1 VASGNRAK
9 TGANGQAKT
18 EGLAAALHG
27 MRLDRGDGTPMYRQI
42 EARIRAAILDNRL
55 APGTRLPSSRS
66 LAGQLAVAR
75 ATVELAYNVLAGDG
89 LIEGHAAAGTIV
101 APRLQADH
109 LQAARRR
116 EVSRRS
122 VIQPGLIWSATTRPL
137 QMGVPAFDAF
147 PRKLWTRLA
156 ARTARGLSTA
166 QMTYQDTSG
175 HEPLRREL
183 VRYLAIAR
191 GVACSV
197 DQVFITA
204 GFQGA
209 LGLIARNLL
218 QPGDEIWTEDPG
230 YFFGRDA
237 LALAGGRPVPVP
249 VDDDGLDVAAGM
261 ARAPDARFVLVTP
274 TNQFPLGAS
283 LTTARRADLLAWAS
297 ANDTW
302 IIEDDYDSE
311 FRYRGPK
318 MPALKSIDAPERVL
332 YVGTFSKVLFPALRL
347 GYLVVPEPLI
357 ERFARSAALLQPQ
370 PSLSDQITA
379 SAFMAEGH
387 FARHVARMRG
397 LYGERRAALLQ
408 ALAALPKPAWPIA
421 AAAGGMHVIARL
433 PRGHD
438 DAAAVVRA
446 HAAGLAPEPLS
457 RFAMAADTGPGLLLS
472 FTNLPAD
479 AAAGV
484 ARRLHRALVSP

>member
-1 VASGNRAK
+1 MAGGNRAK
-9 TGANGQAKT
+9 TGANEQAMIG
-18 EGLAAALHG
+18 GLAVLHG
-27 MRLDRGDGTPMYRQI
+27 MRLERGDATPIYRQI
-42 EARIRAAILDNRL
+42 EARIRAAILDDRL

-66 LAGQLAVAR
+66 LASQLAVAR

-89 LIEGHAAAGTIV
+89 LIESHAAAGTIV

-116 EVSRRS
+116 EPARRA
-122 VIQPGLIWSATTRPL
+122 VIQPSLIWSATVQPL

-156 ARTARGLSTA
+156 ARTARSLSIA

-197 DQVFITA
+197 DQVFITS

-209 LGLIARNLL
+209 LGLITRILL
-218 QPGDEIWTEDPG
+218 TPGDAIWAEDPG
-230 YFFGRDA
+230 YFFGREA
-237 LALAGGRPVPVP
+237 LGLAGGRVVPVP
-249 VDDDGLDVAAGM
+249 VDSDGLDVAAGM
-261 ARAPDARFVLVTP
+261 MRAPDARFVLVTP

-297 ANDTW
+297 AHDTW

-318 MPALKSIDAPERVL
+318 MPALKSIDEPGRVL
-332 YVGTFSKVLFPALRL
+332 YVGTFSKVLFPGLRL

-370 PSLSDQITA
+370 PSLADQITA
-379 SAFMAEGH
+379 TAFMAEGH

-397 LYGERRAALLQ
+397 LYSERREALLQ
-408 ALAALPKPAWPIA
+408 ALAALPRPAWTIE

-433 PRGHD
+433 PPHVD
-438 DAAAVVRA
+438 DAAVVASA

-457 RFAMAADTGPGLLLS
+457 RFAMDAGTGPALLMS
-472 FTNLPAD
+472 FTNLPAE
-479 AAAGV
+479 AATRAV
-484 ARRLHRALVSP
+484 RKLHRALTLP

>member
-1 VASGNRAK
+1 M
-9 TGANGQAKT
+9 TGS
-18 EGLAAALHG
+18 LAALHG
-27 MRLDRGDGTPMYRQI
+27 MRLDRGDAMPIYRQI
-42 EARIRAAILDNRL
+42 EARIRAAILDDRL

-66 LAGQLAVAR
+66 LASQLAVAR

-109 LQAARRR
+109 LRAARRR
-116 EVSRRS
+116 EVAQRP
-122 VIQPGLIWSATTRPL
+122 VIQPSLIWSATTRPL

-175 HEPLRREL
+175 YEPLRREL

-191 GVACSV
+191 GVVCSV

-209 LGLIARNLL
+209 LGLIARILL
-218 QPGDEIWTEDPG
+218 KPDDEVWVEDPG

-249 VDDDGLDVAAGM
+249 VDGDGLDIAAGM
-261 ARAPDARFVLVTP
+261 ARAPEARFVVVTP

-283 LTTARRADLLAWAS
+283 LTTARRADLLAWAG
-297 ANDTW
+297 ANGTW

-318 MPALKSIDAPERVL
+318 MPALKSIDAPGRVL

-357 ERFARSAALLQPQ
+357 ERFATSAALLQPQ
-370 PSLSDQITA
+370 PSLADQITA
-379 SAFMAEGH
+379 TAFMAEGH

-397 LYGERRAALLQ
+397 LYAERREALLQ
-408 ALAALPKPAWPIA
+408 ALAALTKPHWAVE
-421 AAAGGMHVIARL
+421 AAAGGMHVIAHL
-433 PRGHD
+433 PAEAD
-438 DAAAVVRA
+438 DAAAVMRA

-457 RFAMAADTGPGLLLS
+457 RFAMEAETGPGLLLS
-472 FTNLPAD
+472 FTNLPAE
-479 AAAGV
+479 AAA
-484 ARRLHRALVSP
+484 RTMRKLHRALQA